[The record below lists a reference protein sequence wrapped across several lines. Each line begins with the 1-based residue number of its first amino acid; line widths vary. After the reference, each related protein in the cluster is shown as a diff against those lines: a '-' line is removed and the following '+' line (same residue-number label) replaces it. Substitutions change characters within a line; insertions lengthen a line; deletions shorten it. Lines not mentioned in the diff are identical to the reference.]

1 MTFDKSK
8 SCICEKFEVSLLFS
22 VNGILLYF
30 SCRKLIFYDEIV
42 NKEIPNVL

>member
-8 SCICEKFEVSLLFS
+8 SCICEKWEVSLLFS

-30 SCRKLIFYDEIV
+30 SCKKLIFYDEIV
-42 NKEIPNVL
+42 